1 MLETWWQRCSVPVHQ
16 LGVKGLASRLA
27 EKVHLGGD
35 LQQGDQLLDPVLFV
49 SNQRKPAQGK
59 LVERKVSATKVAA
72 IVQRRQAAAGPK
84 IAAAAAAAGEK
95 VAE

>member
-1 MLETWWQRCSVPVHQ
+1 M
-16 LGVKGLASRLA
+16 
-27 EKVHLGGD
+27 
-35 LQQGDQLLDPVLFV
+35 DPVLFV

-84 IAAAAAAAGEK
+84 IAAAAAAGEK
-95 VAE
+95 VAL